1 MKKCQWFSEKV
12 EPWMAPWLK
21 VRSGNPQRVIAALEM
36 LAMLV
41 AIKLWMPESEGHLR
55 VHAEAFTDNKGN
67 EFILNKGMST
77 KFPITL
83 LVIESSETL
92 RKKGATAD
100 LRWIRREDN
109 QRADD
114 LTNEEFVAFESWRR
128 RRIAEENCKWEVVGE
143 LLPESEQLYKEVQA
157 FKEKRR
163 SEKVK
168 KKEERRNGHKFFG
181 RWNS

>member
-41 AIKLWMPESEGHLR
+41 AIKLWMPESEGYLR

-128 RRIAEENCKWEVVGE
+128 RRIAEENCKWEVLGE
-143 LLPESEQLYKEVQA
+143 LLPESKQLYKEVQA

-168 KKEERRNGHKFFG
+168 KKEERRKGHKFFG